1 MIRKWVA
8 VCVVFAA
15 FIFPQA
21 VSAEQP
27 KVEVFQIETGKV
39 IRSTLKPPSVQKE
52 AEKSIASITGLYKK
66 VSPLPKKGYL
76 VKIPLDPAVKIENS
90 SVNTLAS
97 EVIFVLE
104 PNQKPIMMVFDNE
117 NRTYFFEFTHDLT
130 LLRKALQL

>member
-39 IRSTLKPPSVQKE
+39 VRSTLKPPSVQKE

-66 VSPLPKKGYL
+66 GKS
-76 VKIPLDPAVKIENS
+76 
-90 SVNTLAS
+90 AS
-97 EVIFVLE
+97 
-104 PNQKPIMMVFDNE
+104 
-117 NRTYFFEFTHDLT
+117 
-130 LLRKALQL
+130 